1 VEQQVEGNVSKK
13 KIYLCGPITGLT
25 YDAARLGW
33 RKEFQDRLVQGAHSL
48 HIEAFSPMRSKAFLE
63 GEKSLSGDPKM
74 YAHVMAT
81 TAGIITRDRYDV
93 QTCDLMV
100 ANLLGAERVSIGSM
114 VEYGWADAFRKPI
127 ITIIEPEGVLP
138 EKPGDTTMGLNS
150 HWHAFVTGL
159 SGYIVHTVE
168 DAVDVAASVLTGGV

>member
-1 VEQQVEGNVSKK
+1 MSKK

-33 RKEFQDRLVQGAHSL
+33 RREFRDLLVAGAHSL
-48 HIEAFSPMRSKAFLE
+48 SIEAFSPMRSKDFLE
-63 GEKSLSGDPKM
+63 GEKNLSGDPKM

-81 TAGIITRDRYDV
+81 TAGIITRDRFDV
-93 QTCDLMV
+93 QSCDLMV

-127 ITIIEPEGVLP
+127 ITIIEPEGRSYIPDEGTVVGVVNP
-138 EKPGDTTMGLNS
+138 